1 MSKITKAL
9 ERAKS
14 QRGVLTGEQPW
25 RPPAQ
30 PGGQPGGQPGAPS
43 GAPGKP
49 DQVSYTQTQ
58 VVAEQAVTPLNEG
71 RVLFHVDDPALA
83 DYYSILRTHVLHQT
97 RDKGHNII
105 MVTSVNKGE
114 GKTLTAVNL
123 AISMAKESVQTALLV
138 DTNLR
143 DPKVAEY
150 MGLHA
155 YKGLSDLMLDDL
167 PMHTLLINPGVKKLV
182 VLPAGRPISGATE
195 ILGSPKMR
203 NLVREMKSKYPERYV
218 IFDCPHLLGMPD
230 ALVFSSF
237 VDEVILVVEAGKTS
251 RRDIMR
257 TMELLQGKSLLGI
270 VMNKVPRD

>member
-9 ERAKS
+9 DRAKE
-14 QRGVLTGEQPW
+14 QRGGNTGEPA
-25 RPPAQ
+25 RSAAAPP
-30 PGGQPGGQPGAPS
+30 
-43 GAPGKP
+43 KP
-49 DQVSYTQTQ
+49 EQVSYTQTQ
-58 VVAEQAVTPLNEG
+58 VVEPPVTPLDAG
-71 RVLFHVDDPALA
+71 RMLSHVDDPALA
-83 DYYSILRTHVLHQT
+83 DYYSLLRTQVLHQT

-105 MVTSVNKGE
+105 MVTSVGKGE
-114 GKTLTAVNL
+114 GKTLTAINL

-150 MGLHA
+150 LGLTTS
-155 YKGLSDLMLDDL
+155 KGLADYMLDDV
-167 PMHTLLINPGVKKLV
+167 PMPSLLINPGMKKLV

-218 IFDCPHLLGMPD
+218 IFDCPHLLDMPD
-230 ALVFSSF
+230 ALVFTSL
-237 VDEVILVVEAGKTS
+237 VDQVLLVVEAGKTT
-251 RRDIMR
+251 RRDIRR
-257 TMELLQGKSLLGI
+257 TMELLQGRNLLGI

>member
-1 MSKITKAL
+1 MSALEHHMSKITKAL
-9 ERAKS
+9 DRAK
-14 QRGVLTGEQPW
+14 QERGTAAGEPQK
-25 RPPAQ
+25 PPAAQTAPQ
-30 PGGQPGGQPGAPS
+30 P
-43 GAPGKP
+43 KP
-49 DQVSYTQTQ
+49 EHVSYTQTQ
-58 VVAEQAVTPLNEG
+58 VVEQPLTPMSAG
-71 RVLFHVDDPALA
+71 RMLSHVDDPALA
-83 DYYSILRTHVLHQT
+83 DYYSMLRTQVLHQT

-105 MVTSVNKGE
+105 MVTSVGKGE
-114 GKTLTAVNL
+114 GKTLTAINL

-150 MGLHA
+150 MGL
-155 YKGLSDLMLDDL
+155 KNDRGLSDHMLDDV
-167 PMHTLLINPGVKKLV
+167 PVHTLLINPGMKKLV

-203 NLVREMKSKYPERYV
+203 NLVKEMKAKYPERYV
-218 IFDCPHLLGMPD
+218 IFDCPHLLDMPD

-237 VDEVILVVEAGKTS
+237 VDQVLLVVEAGKTT
-251 RRDIMR
+251 RRDIRR

>member
-9 ERAKS
+9 DRAKE
-14 QRGVLTGEQPW
+14 QRGGITGEPA
-25 RPPAQ
+25 RRAAAQ
-30 PGGQPGGQPGAPS
+30 P
-43 GAPGKP
+43 KP
-49 DQVSYTQTQ
+49 EQVSYTQTQ
-58 VVAEQAVTPLNEG
+58 VVEQPVTPLDAG
-71 RVLFHVDDPALA
+71 RMLSHVDDPALA
-83 DYYSILRTHVLHQT
+83 DYYSLLRTQVLHQT

-105 MVTSVNKGE
+105 MVTSVGKGE
-114 GKTLTAVNL
+114 GKTLTAINL

-150 MGLHA
+150 LGLTTS
-155 YKGLSDLMLDDL
+155 KGLADYMLDDA
-167 PMHTLLINPGVKKLV
+167 PMPSLLINPGMKKLV

-218 IFDCPHLLGMPD
+218 IFDCPHLLDMPD
-230 ALVFSSF
+230 ALVFTSL
-237 VDEVILVVEAGKTS
+237 VDQVLLVVEAGKTT
-251 RRDIMR
+251 RRDIRR
-257 TMELLQGKSLLGI
+257 TMELLQGRNLLGI